1 MYFFAGFCRYNG
13 DIHNIFAETLQTEHT
28 RNRVRQRDTTA
39 EEDMEYRHIKIPT
52 AGEKITIKD
61 GQIHVPEN
69 PIIGYVEGDGIGP
82 DITKACLR
90 VWDAAVAKAYG
101 SKRKIHWCE
110 TYLGEKAAGLY
121 DGNYCPAETLTVLQ
135 DLVVSIKGPLTTPVG
150 GGMRSLNVALRQE
163 LDLYACVRPVRH
175 YAGVP
180 SPLKAPGK
188 VDIVLFRENT
198 EDVYAGIEYKTGTPE
213 NEKVAKFLREE
224 MKAKFFEGAGIGI
237 KPISEFGSKRL
248 VRKAIQFAIENGR
261 ESVTIVHKGNIQKYT
276 EGAFRN
282 WGYEV
287 AREEFGGVTIT
298 EEQLYAE
305 FKGKQPE
312 GKIVIKD
319 RIADIMFQMMLLR
332 PDEFDVI
339 ATTNLNGDYLSDA
352 IAAEVGGMG
361 IAPGANIA
369 DHVAVF
375 EATHGTAP
383 KYANLNKVNP
393 GSLLFSGVMMLE
405 YMGWKEAADLI
416 TLVYPEV
423 VSDGIVTY
431 DFARQIDG
439 ATEVG
444 TSQFADA
451 LIERINGGVDLETK
465 RRAQQEQ
472 LVKERKQRE
481 IRRLLQPMEEMIETG
496 RVPHTV
502 GDLMTRSLISVT
514 DEETVESAMHTMTD
528 SNVSSVVVEPNA
540 AGEWGIMTRRDI
552 VTKVVRNNKTPAS
565 LKVKDIATRPLFSVP
580 AETSIQEAAEILAE
594 KGFSRLTISM
604 GDKVIGIVTEADIFN
619 AVGRFGA
626 ALAE

>member
-1 MYFFAGFCRYNG
+1 M
-13 DIHNIFAETLQTEHT
+13 
-28 RNRVRQRDTTA
+28 
-39 EEDMEYRHIKIPT
+39 YRHIKIPST
-52 AGEKITIKD
+52 GEKVTIVNNRLR
-61 GQIHVPEN
+61 VPEQ

-90 VWDAAVAKAYG
+90 IWDAAVEKAYG
-101 SKRKIHWCE
+101 GQRKIHWCE

-121 DGNYCPAETLTVLQ
+121 DGNYCPDETLAALKEIVI
-135 DLVVSIKGPLTTPVG
+135 SIKGPLTTPVG
-150 GGMRSLNVALRQE
+150 GGFRSLNVALRQD

-180 SPLKAPGK
+180 SPLKRPDK
-188 VDIVLFRENT
+188 VDVVIFRENT
-198 EDVYAGIEYKTGTPE
+198 EDVYAGIEYKAGSAD
-213 NEKVAKFLREE
+213 NAKISEFLRKE

-248 VRKAIQFAIENGR
+248 VRKAIQYAIDHGR
-261 ESVTIVHKGNIQKYT
+261 ESVTLVHKGNIMKFT

-287 AREEFGGVTIT
+287 ARDEFSEVTIT
-298 EEQLYAE
+298 EEQLYGE
-305 FKGKQPE
+305 YRGKQPD

-332 PDEFDVI
+332 PEEFDVL
-339 ATTNLNGDYLSDA
+339 ATMNLNGDYLSDA
-352 IAAEVGGMG
+352 IAAEVGGVG

-416 TLVYPEV
+416 TLAYPEV
-423 VSDGIVTY
+423 VSDGVVTY

-451 LIERINGGVDLETK
+451 LIERIQGGIDLEAK
-465 RRAQQEQ
+465 RQAQQEQ
-472 LVKERKQRE
+472 LAKERKQRE
-481 IRRLLQPMEEMIETG
+481 IRRLLQPMEEMLDTG

-502 GDLMTRSLISVT
+502 GDIMTRTLITVT
-514 DEETVESAMHTMTD
+514 DAETVEAAMHLMTENNL
-528 SNVSSVVVEPNA
+528 SCIVVEPDA
-540 AGEWGIMTRRDI
+540 QGHWGILTRHDI
-552 VTKVVRNNKTPAS
+552 IAKLVRAGKNPAATRVVA
-565 LKVKDIATRPLFSVP
+565 IATRPLLSVS
-580 AETSIQEAAEILAE
+580 AETSIRDAAEVLSE
-594 KGFSRLTISM
+594 KNFSHLTVTQ
-604 GDKVIGIVTEADIFN
+604 GPRVIGIVTENDIFE
-619 AVGRFGA
+619 AVERFGWVGD
-626 ALAE
+626 LSV

>member
-1 MYFFAGFCRYNG
+1 M
-13 DIHNIFAETLQTEHT
+13 H
-28 RNRVRQRDTTA
+28 
-39 EEDMEYRHIKIPT
+39 RHIKIPT
-52 AGEKITIKD
+52 TGEKVHIVNNKVV
-61 GQIHVPEN
+61 VPDQ

-90 VWDAAVAKAYG
+90 IWDAAVAKAYG
-101 SKRKIHWCE
+101 GRRKIHWCE
-110 TYLGEKAAGLY
+110 TYLGEKAAALY
-121 DGNYCPAETLTVLQ
+121 DGNYCPDETLKVLQ
-135 DLVVSIKGPLTTPVG
+135 DLVISIKGPLTTPVG
-150 GGMRSLNVALRQE
+150 GGFRSLNVALRQD

-180 SPLKAPGK
+180 SPLKRPDK
-188 VDIVLFRENT
+188 VDVVIFRENT

-213 NEKVAKFLREE
+213 NAKVAEFLKKE
-224 MKAKFFEGAGIGI
+224 MKAKFFDGAGIGI

-248 VRKAIQFAIENGR
+248 VRKAIQYAIDNGR
-261 ESVTIVHKGNIQKYT
+261 ESVTLVHKGNIMKFT

-287 AREEFGGVTIT
+287 AREEFGNVTIT
-298 EEQLYAE
+298 EEQLYGE
-305 FKGKQPE
+305 YKGKQPE

-332 PDEFDVI
+332 PEEFDVI
-339 ATTNLNGDYLSDA
+339 ATPNLNGDYLSDA
-352 IAAEVGGMG
+352 IAAEVGGVG

-416 TLVYPEV
+416 TLAYPEV
-423 VSDGIVTY
+423 IKDGIVTY

-439 ATEVG
+439 TREVG

-451 LIERINGGVDLETK
+451 LIERIQGGIDLEEK
-465 RRAQQEQ
+465 RKALQEN
-472 LVKERKQRE
+472 LAKERKQRE
-481 IRRLLQPMEEMIETG
+481 IRRLLQPMEEMLDTG

-502 GDLMTRSLISVT
+502 GDLMTRTLITVT
-514 DEETVESAMHTMTD
+514 DSETVEAAMHLMAD
-528 SNVSSVVVEPNA
+528 SDISSLVVEPDKK
-540 AGEWGIMTRRDI
+540 GEWGMLTRRDI
-552 VTKVVRNNKTPAS
+552 IAKIVRAGKNPATTKVKEV
-565 LKVKDIATRPLFSVP
+565 ATRPVVSVP
-580 AETSIQEAAEILAE
+580 AETSIREAAGIIAE
-594 KGFSRLTISM
+594 KSFSRLTVEQGGKI
-604 GDKVIGIVTEADIFN
+604 IGIVTETDIVD
-619 AVGRFGA
+619 AVERFGWVGETA
-626 ALAE
+626 

>member
-1 MYFFAGFCRYNG
+1 
-13 DIHNIFAETLQTEHT
+13 
-28 RNRVRQRDTTA
+28 
-39 EEDMEYRHIKIPT
+39 MEYRHIKIPT
-52 AGEKITIKD
+52 TGEKITVKG
-61 GQIHVPEN
+61 GQLNVPDQ
-69 PIIGYVEGDGIGP
+69 PIVGYVEGDGIGP

-90 VWDAAVAKAYG
+90 IWDAAVAKAYG
-101 SKRKIHWCE
+101 GKRKIHWCE

-121 DGNYCPAETLTVLQ
+121 DGNYCPDETLKVLQ
-135 DLVVSIKGPLTTPVG
+135 ELVVSIKGPLTTPVG
-150 GGMRSLNVALRQE
+150 GGFRCLNVALRQD

-180 SPLKAPGK
+180 SPLKTPGK
-188 VDIVLFRENT
+188 VDVVIFRENT
-198 EDVYAGIEYKTGTPE
+198 EDVYAGIEYKSGTPE

-237 KPISEFGSKRL
+237 KPISAFGSKRL
-248 VRKAIQFAIENGR
+248 VRMAIQYAIDNGR
-261 ESVTIVHKGNIQKYT
+261 ESVTLVHKGNIMKFT

-287 AREEFGGVTIT
+287 AREEFGNVTIT
-298 EEQLYAE
+298 EEQLYNE
-305 FKGKQPE
+305 YKGKQPE

-332 PDEFDVI
+332 PDEFDVL
-339 ATTNLNGDYLSDA
+339 ATPNLNGDYLSDSV
-352 IAAEVGGMG
+352 AAEVGGMG
-361 IAPGANIA
+361 IAPGANIS
-369 DHVAVF
+369 DNCAVF

-405 YMGWKEAADLI
+405 HMGWKEAADLI

-465 RRAQQEQ
+465 RRAQQE
-472 LVKERKQRE
+472 LLAKERKLRE
-481 IRRLLQPMEEMIETG
+481 IRRLLQPMEEMVDTG

-502 GDLMTRSLISVT
+502 GDLMTRSLMTVNDGESV
-514 DEETVESAMHTMTD
+514 EQAMHIMTEND
-528 SNVSSVVVEPNA
+528 VSSVVVEPNA
-540 AGEWGIMTRRDI
+540 DGEWGILTRRDI
-552 VTKVVRNNKTPAS
+552 ITKVVRNNKSPAS

-580 AETSIQEAAEILAE
+580 AETSIHEAAEVLAE
-594 KGFSRLTISM
+594 KNYSRITISQ
-604 GDKVIGIVTEADIFN
+604 GDKIIGIVTETDIFN
-619 AVGRFGA
+619 AVEKYGA
-626 ALAE
+626 AITE